1 MFLRV
6 SAWLIDNLS
15 MAFIGFWSIAIIVA
29 VSNIATMPILKAGAP
44 RKGKKLSIMVP
55 ARNEERNIER
65 CVRSLLD
72 QDYEDYELIVLD
84 DNSTDATGDILDR
97 ISKENPR
104 LKVIK
109 GTPLPEGW
117 LGMNWACLQLARAST
132 GEILMFV
139 DSDTWHERSS
149 ASATVSVFE
158 NSKAGLVSGVTRQ
171 RYGGFLEMMPV
182 MIMPWGMISLMP
194 LYFMYH
200 LKTSLLAIAAGQYMC
215 FKRDDYFRIGGHEA
229 VKAKA
234 DLDKELA
241 KIAKRKGVRI
251 MMVDATNTVSCR
263 MYHNLKE
270 SFLGFSKNVF
280 SAFDFKLV
288 QSAATWI
295 GITICILSPI
305 AYVVTGGF
313 NIEDPLT
320 VLSLAQIAMAL
331 FLWGLILLK
340 AKLPLY
346 WALLYPII
354 MLTWVGVGFN
364 SMYQAIFGN
373 SSWKGRNMPKPR
385 VRLI

>member
-1 MFLRV
+1 MIANFSV
-6 SAWLIDNLS
+6 V
-15 MAFIGFWSIAIIVA
+15 FIGFWLVTTIIA
-29 VSNIATMPILKAGAP
+29 VSNIATMPILKPGAP
-44 RKGKKLSIMVP
+44 TKGKKLSIMVP

-84 DNSTDATGDILDR
+84 DNSTDATGDILER

-104 LKVIK
+104 LRVIK
-109 GTPLPEGW
+109 GSPLPEGW
-117 LGMNWACLQLARAST
+117 LGMNWACLQLAKASL
-132 GEILMFV
+132 GDILMFV

-149 ASATVSVFE
+149 ASSTVNVFE

-171 RYGGFLEMMPV
+171 RFGGFLEMMPV
-182 MIMPWGMISLMP
+182 TIMPWGMISLMP

-215 FKRDDYFRIGGHEA
+215 FRREDYFRIGGHEA

-241 KIAKRKGVRI
+241 KIAKKKGVRI

-263 MYHNLKE
+263 MYHSLRE

-280 SAFDFKLV
+280 SAFDFKLLP
-288 QSAATWI
+288 SAGTWI
-295 GITICILSPI
+295 GITICVLSPI
-305 AYVVTGGF
+305 IYILTGGISLA
-313 NIEDPLT
+313 NPLS
-320 VLSLAQIAMAL
+320 VLSMVQIGMCI
-331 FLWGLILLK
+331 FLWGLIFWK
-340 AKLPLY
+340 SKLPLY
-346 WALLYPII
+346 WSFFYQVM
-354 MLTWVGVGFN
+354 MLTWVAVGFN
-364 SMYQAIFGN
+364 SIYQAIFGN
-373 SSWKGRNMPKPR
+373 SSWKGRNMPKPK